1 MKLINPRQAELMG
14 IFAALPTNVTTHYLS
29 KFQKGTPFMT
39 IADSFNVIDLMKELI
54 TLSIVPR
61 GTKAP
66 DIKINGH
73 KDVNVRPDI
82 IKGTATLTPLEN
94 LEIQAGQTQM
104 IYNGQIVENGKFLDE
119 KKLSMLKS
127 GYVNTKASMCAEL
140 FLTGKLTLP
149 ISKDVID
156 FGAKS
161 AGAKTF
167 TRGTDSWTIFFLN
180 LIDDY
185 VEKNKMYPTKIEVDK
200 AILSELI
207 EDEKLAKQNV
217 AYNIVDIIPQ
227 KTLEQRYPHFNILNM
242 KIETLVPATN
252 VSGKKID
259 TGNMIY
265 LSNEAEFTETYVG
278 LEAAVNNSVVMIK
291 ADVHID
297 EIVEKDPPVKK
308 YVFQSGYCPVLPI
321 TERIMKYK
329 VTIS

>member
-29 KFQKGTPFMT
+29 KFEKGTPFMT
-39 IADSFNVIDLMKELI
+39 VSDSFNVIELMKELI

-73 KDVNVRPDI
+73 NTINIRPDI

-104 IYNGQIVENGKFLDE
+104 VYNGQIVDNGRFLDE

-149 ISKDVID
+149 VSKDVID
-156 FGAKS
+156 FKAK
-161 AGAKTF
+161 AAVPKTF
-167 TRGTDSWTIFFLN
+167 TKATDNWEIFFLD
-180 LIDDY
+180 LLDEY
-185 VEKNKMYPTKIEVDK
+185 VDKNKIFPTKIEVDK
-200 AILSELI
+200 EILKELI
-207 EDEKLAKQNV
+207 KNEKLSKQNI
-217 AYNIVDIIPQ
+217 AYSIVDIIPQ

-242 KIETLVPATN
+242 KIETLVSATN
-252 VSGKKID
+252 VLGKKID
-259 TGNMIY
+259 TKDMIY

-278 LEAAVNNSVVMIK
+278 LEVAVNNSVQMLK

-297 EIVEKDPPVKK
+297 EIVERDPAVKK
-308 YVFQSGYCPVLPI
+308 YIFQSGYCPVLPI
-321 TERIMKYK
+321 TDRIMKYK
-329 VTIS
+329 VTIA

>member
-29 KFQKGTPFMT
+29 KFQNGTPFMT
-39 IADSFNVIDLMKELI
+39 SSDSFNVIELMRELI
-54 TLSIVPR
+54 SLAVVPR

-73 KDVNVRPDI
+73 NTINIRPDI

-104 IYNGQIVENGKFLDE
+104 ILNGQLVDNGKFLDE

-127 GYVNTKASMCAEL
+127 GYMNTKARMCAEL
-140 FLTGKLTLP
+140 FLTGKITLP
-149 ISKDVID
+149 ESKDVID
-156 FGAKS
+156 FKTKPAIP
-161 AGAKTF
+161 KTF
-167 TRGTDSWTIFFLN
+167 TKGTNNWEVFFLD
-180 LIDDY
+180 LLDEY
-185 VEKNKMYPTKIEVDK
+185 VEKNKVFPTKIEVDK
-200 AILSELI
+200 EILKEFLT
-207 EDEKLAKQNV
+207 DEKLAKQNI

-252 VSGKKID
+252 VVGKKID
-259 TGNMIY
+259 TENMVY

-278 LEAAVNNSVVMIK
+278 LEVAVNNSVLMLK

-308 YVFQSGYCPVLPI
+308 YIFQSGYCPVLPI

-329 VTIS
+329 VTIA

>member
-29 KFQKGTPFMT
+29 KFQKSTPFMT
-39 IADSFNVIDLMKELI
+39 ISDSFNITELMKELI

-73 KDVNVRPDI
+73 KDINIRPDI

-149 ISKDVID
+149 VSKDVLD

-161 AGAKTF
+161 AGTKTF
-167 TRGTDSWTIFFLN
+167 TRGTDSWAIFFLN
-180 LIDDY
+180 LIDEY

-200 AILSELI
+200 SILSELV

-217 AYNIVDIIPQ
+217 AYNIVDVIPQ

-259 TGNMIY
+259 TENMIY
-265 LSNEAEFTETYVG
+265 LSNEAELTETYVG
-278 LEAAVNNSVVMIK
+278 LEVAVNNSVMMLK

-321 TERIMKYK
+321 ADRIMKYK

>member
-39 IADSFNVIDLMKELI
+39 TSDSFNVIELMKELVS
-54 TLSIVPR
+54 LSIVPR

-73 KDVNVRPDI
+73 NTLNIRPDI

-104 IYNGQIVENGKFLDE
+104 IYNGQIVDNGRFLDE

-127 GYVNTKASMCAEL
+127 GYVNTKARMCAEL
-140 FLTGKLTLP
+140 FLTGKITLP
-149 ISKDVID
+149 VSKDVID
-156 FGAKS
+156 F
-161 AGAKTF
+161 KTKAAVPKAF
-167 TRGTDSWTIFFLN
+167 SRGTDSWEVFFLD
-180 LIDDY
+180 LLDEY
-185 VEKNKMYPTKIEVDK
+185 VDKNNIFPSKIEVDK
-200 AILSELI
+200 EILKELVK
-207 EDEKLAKQNV
+207 DEKLAKQNI
-217 AYNIVDIIPQ
+217 AYNIVDIVPQ

-242 KIETLVPATN
+242 KIETLVSATN
-252 VSGKKID
+252 VLGKKID
-259 TGNMIY
+259 TKDMIY

-278 LEAAVNNSVVMIK
+278 LEVAVNNSVLMLK

-297 EIVEKDPPVKK
+297 EIVERDPAVKK
-308 YVFQSGYCPVLPI
+308 YIFQSGYCPVLPI
-321 TERIMKYK
+321 TDRIMKYK

>member
-29 KFQKGTPFMT
+29 KFQNGTPFMT
-39 IADSFNVIDLMKELI
+39 SSDSFNVIELMRELI
-54 TLSIVPR
+54 SLAVVPR

-73 KDVNVRPDI
+73 NTINIRPDI

-104 IYNGQIVENGKFLDE
+104 IYNGQIVENGRFLDE

-149 ISKDVID
+149 ISKDVLD
-156 FGAKS
+156 FKAK
-161 AGAKTF
+161 AAVPKTF
-167 TRGTDSWTIFFLN
+167 TKGTDHWEIFFLD
-180 LIDDY
+180 LIDEY
-185 VEKNKMYPTKIEVDK
+185 VEKNKIFPTKIEVDK
-200 AILSELI
+200 SILSELI
-207 EDEKLAKQNV
+207 KDEKLAKQNI
-217 AYNIVDIIPQ
+217 AYSIVDIIPQ

-252 VSGKKID
+252 ASGKKID
-259 TGNMIY
+259 TEDMIY

-278 LEAAVNNSVVMIK
+278 LEVAVNNSVLMLK

-297 EIVEKDPPVKK
+297 EIVEKDPAVKK
-308 YVFQSGYCPVLPI
+308 YIFQSGYCPVLPI
-321 TERIMKYK
+321 TDRIMKYK